1 VVGVAVVEVPNKFRV
16 LAGAVDVVDPNMLEL
31 LGADVVAVPNKF
43 EVLGADVV
51 VAPKRLEVLGADV
64 VAVPKRLV
72 VLGAEVVAG
81 ANKEGVLSGADEASV
96 IDELPN
102 PEKDAEVFV
111 FCAPKLPK
119 VELNEVLVEVG
130 PLKL

>member
-1 VVGVAVVEVPNKFRV
+1 MKGLGVPEKFVPGEAAVVEAAKMLEV
-16 LAGAVDVVDPNMLEL
+16 LAGAVTVAGPKMLEM
-31 LGADVVAVPNKF
+31 LGAEVVAVPNIF
-43 EVLGADVV
+43 EVLGTDAVN
-51 VAPKRLEVLGADV
+51 
-64 VAVPKRLV
+64 VPKRLV

-81 ANKEGVLSGADEASV
+81 ANKDGVLSGADEASV

-111 FCAPKLPK
+111 FCAPKLPN
-119 VELNEVLVEVG
+119 VELNEVLVVLG